1 MHPVVSCNT
10 MAKDMKQNLLEDLL
24 LQELRSLC
32 SAEKQL
38 FKALSKMTRAACH
51 PKLRTMFMARLEE
64 SGEQVR
70 RLERMAG
77 LLGKGLDGGRC
88 LGMRQVV
95 EDEAR
100 ESLLNARAR
109 DETYDAVLIA
119 AAREFIA
126 YEVERYELAV
136 ILASRL
142 GLDELERL
150 LQQNLKA
157 QKELAARLTRRA
169 NSLMN
174 GRRTNASTPRGASAA
189 FQDSCMMA

>member
-1 MHPVVSCNT
+1 
-10 MAKDMKQNLLEDLL
+10 MKVNLLEDLL

-51 PKLRTMFMARLEE
+51 PKLRVLFMARLEE
-64 SGEQVR
+64 SGEQVQ

-77 LLGKGLDGGRC
+77 LLGKGLDGARC

-100 ESLLNARAR
+100 ESLLNAHAR
-109 DETYDAVLIA
+109 NETYDAGLIT
-119 AAREFIA
+119 AARELIS
-126 YEVERYELAV
+126 YELEKYELAG

-157 QKELAARLTRRA
+157 QKELAARLNRLA
-169 NSLMN
+169 KSLMN
-174 GRRTNASTPRGASAA
+174 GRRTNASTARCSAPA
-189 FQDSCMMA
+189 FQNACMWA